1 MNKYSDIEIQIANDL
16 LKRGYKWLVRDMRG
30 NVVAFSCE
38 PYKIGGYWSWPRNA
52 ESEIVS
58 GKSTPL
64 FQSIKWE
71 DPGPTYIEVVLKWLD
86 MENEEQIPVS
96 TSLEHEGETTT
107 DEEKHD
113 QLAGRLYELSA
124 LNARIGNLTYYMNN
138 NPMVGIVGEEL
149 TEQLDAMCRY
159 RDALERRIVKGIY

>member
-1 MNKYSDIEIQIANDL
+1 MTNAEWMMKHGYKFTDL
-16 LKRGYKWLVRDMRG
+16 LITYSKDSV
-30 NVVAFSCE
+30 
-38 PYKIGGYWSWPRNA
+38 YKISVCGKPITEYKATN
-52 ESEIVS
+52 EI
-58 GKSTPL
+58 
-64 FQSIKWE
+64 
-71 DPGPTYIEVVLKWLD
+71 TYLEVVLKWLD

-96 TSLEHEGETTT
+96 TSLEHEVETTT